1 MKQLTLYPNDP
12 WPLNFGVTQL
22 MFANVEPIWQ
32 LVQFF
37 QTGEGAVLSDNG
49 TILKYK
55 DIVYIGDLST
65 PFDVGQFYI
74 KPLRQLLT
82 QYLDDL
88 QLRELYETDRT
99 IRHIVQRVL
108 FENDLQGE
116 IDTEWHIS
124 ELLKYLKLRV
134 ELPETHGFYGIIEN
148 IIDLSQRLS
157 DDRLLVFVNAS
168 VYLRDEQIKALAY
181 DAMLKQVSCLFID
194 RQTTVNFIGGKGL
207 KQIFID
213 HDFVQF
219 VSDDTKNE

>member
-1 MKQLTLYPNDP
+1 MKQLTLYPHDP
-12 WPLNFGVTQL
+12 WPLNIGVTQL
-22 MFANVEPIWQ
+22 IFANVEPIWQ

-37 QTGEGAVLSDNG
+37 QTGEGAILSDDG
-49 TILKYK
+49 AILKYK
-55 DIVYIGDLST
+55 DVVYVGDLAT
-65 PFDVGQFYI
+65 PFDVGLLYI

-82 QYLDDL
+82 QHLDDL
-88 QLRELYETDRT
+88 HLRELYETDRT
-99 IRHIVQRVL
+99 IRSIVQRML
-108 FENDLQGE
+108 FENDLPGE
-116 IDTEWHIS
+116 IDTEWNIS

-134 ELPETHGFYGIIEN
+134 ELPEMHGFYGIIEE

-168 VYLRDEQIKALAY
+168 VYLRDEQIQALAY

-194 RQTTVNFIGGKGL
+194 RQNTVNFIGGKGL